1 MPFKRIGKIL
11 VATDESQIEK
21 LRAFQRNAKQNGVS
35 VNALVYT
42 CSMVPYAADVRLPT
56 PPWVAK
62 ISLHSYKVSAAT
74 VEHQPSVVSALA
86 GAP

>member
-42 CSMVPYAADVRLPT
+42 CSMVLYAADAQLPT
-56 PPWVAK
+56 PWWVAK
-62 ISLHSYKVSAAT
+62 ISLHSYKFSAAT
-74 VEHQPSVVSALA
+74 VVHQPPAASALA